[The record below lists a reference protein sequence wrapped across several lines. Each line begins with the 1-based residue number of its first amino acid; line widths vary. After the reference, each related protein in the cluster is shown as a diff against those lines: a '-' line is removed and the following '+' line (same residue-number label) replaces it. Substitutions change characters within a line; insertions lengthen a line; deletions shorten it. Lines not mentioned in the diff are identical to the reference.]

1 MKRNN
6 PQTNSHPLV
15 CGKTVFHKTSL
26 WCQESQGPL
35 IHQAY
40 YKAKV
45 IKAVCPQIVLKRKL
59 KANRRKE
66 IVNIRTE
73 KVNRKRRVKKN
84 STKPKIGFEKRLQK
98 GTNL

>member
-1 MKRNN
+1 MYGDLKLS
-6 PQTNSHPLV
+6 QTYFKGCCYLQHQAVDALLAQTKS
-15 CGKTVFHKTSL
+15 
-26 WCQESQGPL
+26 
-35 IHQAY
+35 IHLAY